1 MPPMAQSKDKD
12 ILACPNCGSRAFAIY
27 GPTSTD
33 GIVRCAECRI
43 EIAPLDQFMAAVED
57 HVRQQQQEQ
66 RDRRLH

>member
-1 MPPMAQSKDKD
+1 MAQSNDNP
-12 ILACPNCGSRAFAIY
+12 ILECPHCGSRAFAIY
-27 GPTSTD
+27 GPTITD